1 MFRRLLL
8 TIAIVIVTF
17 CGESYAE
24 RRSEAYM
31 AIKDTVDAAIL
42 GRTEKGQIIVE
53 KDVDLRGAV
62 CKVPK
67 GRGIVIKKGTI
78 RNGTLIGNNTQLTCR
93 QNTFDKV
100 TIRGTWNVPEISTKM
115 FANLG
120 YENSLRDVIA
130 LAHPKVQNRIV
141 IEKGNYSVRVEKNAT
156 VCIPICSNTDVIIK
170 GTIRLAPN
178 EYKSYN
184 IIQAKGNNINIMGN
198 GTIIGDKHTHTGTEG
213 EWGMGIRLKGAINT
227 KVSGL
232 TIKDCWGDCIY
243 VGGNSKNVLIEK
255 CRLDHGRRQGI
266 SVTKADGVTVRNCII
281 TNVGGTNP
289 QYAIDIE
296 PNRRDSVDNIVI
308 ENVIV
313 KNCEGGILTTR
324 AVPEVGAKTPWI
336 GDVTIRNCQVS
347 SNSKKT
353 ISIIR
358 CEKVKIEECSLY
370 TKKIRTVISV
380 SETGKAI
387 VQNNMVSIGGS
398 ILDKAKNRMKKFI
411 GKGIDPI
418 LVKTTFQGIVKN
430 NKIVDQ

>member
-1 MFRRLLL
+1 M
-8 TIAIVIVTF
+8 
-17 CGESYAE
+17 S
-24 RRSEAYM
+24 
-31 AIKDTVDAAIL
+31 
-42 GRTEKGQIIVE
+42 IIIS
-53 KDVDLRGAV
+53 KDVDLNGTT
-62 CKVPK
+62 KYLPK
-67 GRGIVIKKGTI
+67 DYILEFKGGIIK
-78 RNGTLIGNNTQLTCR
+78 NGTLIGNQTKIKCSGNV
-93 QNTFDKV
+93 FDRV
-100 TIRGTWNVPEISTKM
+100 NIRGTWNVPIISTSM
-115 FANLG
+115 FVNLTS
-120 YENSLRDVIA
+120 ENVLKDVLA
-130 LAHPKVQNRIV
+130 LANDKVHNTITIENGSYLVSAQKNDDICLSVPGNSTLVLNGV
-141 IEKGNYSVRVEKNAT
+141 IKLKPNAYPRYDIIRVIGNNVK
-156 VCIPICSNTDVIIK
+156 IK
-170 GTIRLAPN
+170 G
-178 EYKSYN
+178 
-184 IIQAKGNNINIMGN
+184 KGS
-198 GTIIGDKHTHTGTEG
+198 IIGDKHRHLGKIG
-213 EWGMGIRLKGAINT
+213 EWGMGIRFHGAIN
-227 KVSGL
+227 SSIEEL
-232 TIKDCWGDCIY
+232 IIRDCWGDCIY
-243 VGGNSKNVLIEK
+243 VGGNSRNIVIEK

-266 SVTKADGVTVRNCII
+266 SVTKADGVTIRNCII

-347 SNSKKT
+347 NNSKKT

-387 VQNNMVSIGGS
+387 VQNNTVSIGGS

-411 GKGIDPI
+411 VKGIDPI